1 MRPGGLADSIRFSSN
16 HDSNA
21 ACAMRLATSRPVDKG
36 GQALRQ
42 AANIGPDAGV
52 VAVKDR
58 TAFIAAAKTRQ
69 WAWEKFVRTLA

>member
-1 MRPGGLADSIRFSSN
+1 
-16 HDSNA
+16 
-21 ACAMRLATSRPVDKG
+21 MRLATSRPVDKG

-58 TAFIAAAKTRQ
+58 TAFTAAAKTRQ
-69 WAWEKFVRTLA
+69 WAWEKFVRTQA